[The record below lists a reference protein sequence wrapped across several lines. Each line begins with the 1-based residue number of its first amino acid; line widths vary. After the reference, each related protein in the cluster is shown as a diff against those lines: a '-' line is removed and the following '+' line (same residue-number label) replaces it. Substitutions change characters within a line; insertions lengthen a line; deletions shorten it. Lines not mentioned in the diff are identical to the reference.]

1 MYTNV
6 NISNEIYADIFSQPN
21 NRTEMLRLPYWRL
34 LCLPL
39 RGGEGPLHLLYLVW
53 WHGSEECPASPG
65 KNKIEVEEDKKI
77 YTKEDI
83 SSKSD
88 CISSCNSI

>member
-6 NISNEIYADIFSQPN
+6 NISNEIYADISSQP
-21 NRTEMLRLPYWRL
+21 NRTEMLRLPHWWL

-53 WHGSEECPASPG
+53 WLGSEECPGSPG
-65 KNKIEVEEDKKI
+65 KNKTEVEEDKKRHP
-77 YTKEDI
+77 K
-83 SSKSD
+83 
-88 CISSCNSI
+88 